1 MGDEKGMITYT
12 LPWWW
17 ILVVTKKKH
26 GLAPTCMNGQPSP
39 QMVQVI
45 FKDRLGVK
53 EDQHMPNM
61 FAYKTFS

>member
-1 MGDEKGMITYT
+1 
-12 LPWWW
+12 
-17 ILVVTKKKH
+17 
-26 GLAPTCMNGQPSP
+26 MNGQPSP